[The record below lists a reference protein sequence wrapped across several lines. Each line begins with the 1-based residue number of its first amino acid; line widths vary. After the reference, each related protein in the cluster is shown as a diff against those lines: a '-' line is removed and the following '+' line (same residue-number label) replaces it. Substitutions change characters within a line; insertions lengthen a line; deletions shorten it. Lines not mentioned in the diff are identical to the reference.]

1 MTAFNH
7 LCRALAVSALT
18 ALGAGGAHAD
28 ASWDI
33 DACSGGTKS
42 ASGFTGCTGTSAGGV
57 TLNVK
62 AYTSTGSTTNFS
74 AASINTQNGYIGV
87 LSGGETGGTS
97 PHHAIDNVRTSGQ
110 SSTGNAYELVLLQFS
125 KAVDLSQL
133 VATWTNTQSGGD
145 ADFQVYRWNYNSTTP
160 DPTVTNFNPSS
171 MTGWQ
176 LVTTTTGDFADSLTQ
191 GITDGTYYSSY
202 WLISTAFGGS
212 NDAFKLGT
220 VSAANVCL
228 TSQTSTG
235 GCAPTQGPGVPEP
248 MSLALFGVAALGA
261 GAARRRAL
269 AQRV

>member
-1 MTAFNH
+1 VT
-7 LCRALAVSALT
+7 ALT
-18 ALGAGGAHAD
+18 ALGAGGAQAQ

-42 ASGFTGCTGTSAGGV
+42 TSGFTGCTGTGAGVNGV

-62 AYTSTGSTTNFS
+62 AYTTTGAGTNFS
-74 AASINTQNGYIGV
+74 TASINTQNGYIGV

-97 PHHAIDNVRTSGQ
+97 PHHAIDNVTTGVSSG
-110 SSTGNAYELVLLQFS
+110 GNSYELVLLQFS

-133 VATWTNTQSGGD
+133 VATWTNTSGD

-160 DPTVTNFNPSS
+160 NPTVTNFNPNS

-176 LVTTTTGDFADSLTQ
+176 LVSTSTGDFADNLSQ
-191 GITDGTYYSSY
+191 SITDGSYYSSY
-202 WLISTAFGGS
+202 WLVSTAFGGT

-220 VSAANVCL
+220 VSATNVCL

-235 GCAPTQGPGVPEP
+235 GCGPTQGPGVPEP
-248 MSLALFGVAALGA
+248 VSLALFGVAALGA
-261 GAARRRAL
+261 GVARRRTL
-269 AQRV
+269 AQRG